1 MRLINLDSLDVYF
14 NLAAEAFFLH
24 QTSEIILII
33 WRSSKAVVCG
43 KHQNICAEINVE
55 YCKQNDIA
63 PARRISG
70 GGTVFH
76 DLGNVN
82 FTFIQPIGDSLDKAV
97 DYKQFLEPVRT
108 VLNGMGIDT
117 TYSVRH
123 DLLFGSD
130 KISGNAQHIYQQG
143 RRVLHHGT
151 LLFNANLNAL
161 GGTLHATGTYI
172 DKAVKSNRS
181 TVTNLGD
188 HFPKYR
194 DMKYV
199 LAELKA
205 GFEVLYGTK
214 FGGLSNEEQESIN
227 QLVSSKFALDSW
239 IFGYSPSFSVT
250 KQISTP
256 DLGEIN
262 WTWNIQKGIVE
273 SVIIQHQ
280 LTKEVVLKN
289 ECSMMVGKPYY
300 AEEIRRILSLY
311 SLSSDKY
318 YYQLF

>member
-1 MRLINLDSLDVYF
+1 MRLIDLDSLDVYF
-14 NLAAEAFFLH
+14 NLAAEAYFLH
-24 QTSEIILII
+24 QTSESTLII
-33 WRSSKAVVCG
+33 WRSNKAVVCG
-43 KHQNICAEINVE
+43 KHQNICAEINVD
-55 YCKQNDIA
+55 YCKRNGIA

-117 TYSVRH
+117 TYSIRH

-151 LLFNANLNAL
+151 LLFNANLSAL
-161 GGTLHATGTYI
+161 GETLHAAGTYI

-262 WTWNIQKGIVE
+262 WTWKIQKGIVE
-273 SVIIQHQ
+273 SAIIQHQ
-280 LTKEVVLKN
+280 LTNEVVLQN
-289 ECSMMVGKPYY
+289 ECSMMIGKPYY
-300 AEEIRRILSLY
+300 GEEIRSILSMY
-311 SLSSDKY
+311 SLSKDKY

>member
-1 MRLINLDSLDVYF
+1 MRLIDLNSLDVYF
-14 NLAAEAFFLH
+14 NLAAEAYFLH
-24 QTSEIILII
+24 QTTESVLIL
-33 WRSSKAVVCG
+33 WRSEKAVVCG
-43 KHQNICAEINVE
+43 KHQNICAEINVD
-55 YCKQNDIA
+55 YCKLNGIA

-97 DYKQFLEPVRT
+97 DYKQFLEPVRK
-108 VLNGMGIDT
+108 VLRGMGVET
-117 TYSVRH
+117 SYSLRH
-123 DLLFGSD
+123 DLLFGED

-151 LLFNANLNAL
+151 LLFNANLKAL
-161 GGTLHATGTYI
+161 GGTLHAKGTYI

-181 TVTNLGD
+181 TVTNLGE
-188 HFPKYR
+188 HFPKYT
-194 DMKYV
+194 DMESV
-199 LAELKA
+199 LADLRA

-214 FGGLSNEEQESIN
+214 FGGLPNEEQEIID
-227 QLVSSKFALDSW
+227 QLRSSKFAHESW
-239 IFGYSPSFSVT
+239 IFGYSPSFSAT

-262 WTWNIQKGIVE
+262 WTWNIQKGLVE
-273 SVIIQHQ
+273 SVMVQHQ
-280 LTKEVVLKN
+280 HTLELLLQN
-289 ECSMMVGKPYY
+289 ECSMMIGKPYY
-300 AEEIRRILSLY
+300 GEEIRSLLSSY
-311 SLSSDKY
+311 SLFDNKF

>member
-1 MRLINLDSLDVYF
+1 MRLIDLDSLDVYF
-14 NLAAEAFFLH
+14 NLAAEAYFLH
-24 QTSEIILII
+24 QTSESILII
-33 WRSSKAVVCG
+33 WRSNKAVVCG
-43 KHQNICAEINVE
+43 KHQNICAEINVD
-55 YCKQNDIA
+55 YCKRNGIA

-117 TYSVRH
+117 TYSIRH

-151 LLFNANLNAL
+151 LLFNANLSAL
-161 GGTLHATGTYI
+161 GETLHAAGTYI
-172 DKAVKSNRS
+172 DKAVKSNPS

-194 DMKYV
+194 DMECV
-199 LAELKA
+199 LAELIS
-205 GFEVLYGTK
+205 GFEVLYGTN
-214 FGGLSNEEQESIN
+214 FGGLSNEEQESVN
-227 QLVSSKFALDSW
+227 QLVSSKFAFDSW

-262 WTWNIQKGIVE
+262 WTWKIQKGIVE
-273 SVIIQHQ
+273 SAIIQHQ
-280 LTKEVVLKN
+280 LTNEVVLQN
-289 ECSMMVGKPYY
+289 ECSMMIGKPYY
-300 AEEIRRILSLY
+300 GEEIRSILSMY
-311 SLSSDKY
+311 SLATDKY

>member
-1 MRLINLDSLDVYF
+1 MRLIDLDSLDVYF
-14 NLAAEAFFLH
+14 NLAAEAYFLH
-24 QTSEIILII
+24 QTSESILII
-33 WRSSKAVVCG
+33 WRSNKAVVCG
-43 KHQNICAEINVE
+43 KHQNICAEINVD
-55 YCKQNDIA
+55 YCKRNGIA

-76 DLGNVN
+76 DLGNIN

-117 TYSVRH
+117 TYSIRH

-151 LLFNANLNAL
+151 LLFNANLSAL
-161 GGTLHATGTYI
+161 GETLHAAGTYI

-181 TVTNLGD
+181 TVTNLAD

-194 DMKYV
+194 DMEYV

-205 GFEVLYGTK
+205 GFEVLYGTN
-214 FGGLSNEEQESIN
+214 FGGLTNKEQESIN

-262 WTWNIQKGIVE
+262 WTWKIQKGIVE
-273 SVIIQHQ
+273 SAIIQHQ
-280 LTKEVVLKN
+280 LTNEVVLQN
-289 ECSMMVGKPYY
+289 ECSMMIGKPYY
-300 AEEIRRILSLY
+300 GEEIRSILSMY
-311 SLSSDKY
+311 SLSKDKY

>member
-1 MRLINLDSLDVYF
+1 MRLIELNSLDVYY

-24 QTSEIILII
+24 ETEKSLLIL
-33 WRSSKAVVCG
+33 WRSEKAVVCG
-43 KHQNICAEINVE
+43 KHQNICAEINVD
-55 YCKQNDIA
+55 YCRRNGIA

-76 DLGNVN
+76 DMGNVN

-108 VLNGMGIDT
+108 VLQGMGIET
-117 TYSVRH
+117 NYSVRH

-130 KISGNAQHIYQQG
+130 KISGNAQHIFQQG
-143 RRVLHHGT
+143 KRVLHHGT

-161 GGTLHATGTYI
+161 GGTLHPTGTYI

-181 TVTNLGD
+181 NVTNLGD
-188 HFPKYR
+188 HFPKYL
-194 DMKYV
+194 DMDCV
-199 LAELKA
+199 LSDLKA
-205 GFEVLYGTK
+205 GFEVIYGTK
-214 FGGLSNEEQESIN
+214 FEGLFDDEHERID
-227 QLVSSKFALDSW
+227 QLRISKFALDSW

-256 DLGEIN
+256 DLGDIL
-262 WTWNIQKGIVE
+262 WMWRIQKGIVE
-273 SVIIQHQ
+273 SV
-280 LTKEVVLKN
+280 VVQRQQTQELVLEK

-300 AEEIRRILSLY
+300 GEEIRTILSLY
-311 SLSSDKY
+311 SLAEDKY